1 MTGIQ
6 LDCHK
11 TVITQATRLVAD
23 PVQYYLTEGI
33 NCIYLKINQ
42 IMTFC
47 DKHVTLTVACY

>member
-33 NCIYLKINQ
+33 NFIYLKINQ

-47 DKHVTLTVACY
+47 DKHVTLTVARY